1 MLFSNNYFYITSRLN
16 IVYEGDTKVKSSSKT
31 IRAVKFSPRKSNNQ
45 RGERRTYEILHI
57 LDFDPTRKRMSV
69 IVNDMKSNEKI
80 LFCKGADNFIFKKCR
95 ADCNVESCS
104 KSITYFSKKGWRTL
118 ALTYR
123 ILSETEYE
131 FYDNL
136 LISSSNDITN
146 REIRM
151 SAAFEEIE
159 SNLILVGA
167 TAIEDKLQDD
177 VEDTLESLRM
187 AGLKIWVLTGFEG
200 IF

>member
-1 MLFSNNYFYITSRLN
+1 M
-16 IVYEGDTKVKSSSKT
+16 
-31 IRAVKFSPRKSNNQ
+31 
-45 RGERRTYEILHI
+45 
-57 LDFDPTRKRMSV
+57 
-69 IVNDMKSNEKI
+69 
-80 LFCKGADNFIFKKCR
+80 
-95 ADCNVESCS
+95 
-104 KSITYFSKKGWRTL
+104 

-136 LISSSNDITN
+136 LISSSNDIAN

-159 SNLILVGA
+159 SNLVLVGA

-177 VEDTLESLRM
+177 VEDTLESLRK
-187 AGLKIWVLTGFEG
+187 AGLKIWVLTGLDEFFNLHF
-200 IF
+200 IKQK